1 MTVHIPFRN
10 IGLELVRVTENA
22 AIAASRWIG
31 SGNDEG
37 AHAAAHQAMYDTLCT
52 AGINGYI
59 AIAEEQRVADQAIL
73 CGNKIMGDAAS
84 TELDVD
90 IAADPIDGTTLLVKG
105 RPGAIS
111 VLGIAPRGT
120 MWTPLPAHYMDK
132 IVVDQQAAAALVPEC
147 MDAPPAWT
155 LALIARVK
163 MKEVRDLTVIVL
175 ARARHEE
182 LIEEI
187 RATGAR
193 ILLLEE
199 GDVAGALRAAI
210 VNSGVDLL
218 MGVGGASQGVLT
230 ALAVKALGG
239 AMLARIA
246 PQSKPEHEAILA
258 SDLDMQKIYTTDDLV
273 QSDQL
278 FFSATGITESAILS
292 GVQTR
297 TSHLDLHSLL
307 VRSETGTRRFIHAER
322 SLAGRY
328 SEERIP

>member
-1 MTVHIPFRN
+1 MTTNVPFRN

-22 AIAASRWIG
+22 ALAASRWIG
-31 SGNDEG
+31 SGNALG
-37 AHAAAHQAMYDTLCT
+37 AHTAAHQAMYDTLST

-59 AIAEEQRVADQAIL
+59 AIAEEQRVEDQAIL
-73 CGNKIMGDAAS
+73 CDNTIMGDPNS
-84 TELDVD
+84 DEVDVD
-90 IAADPIDGTTLLVKG
+90 IAADPIDGTSLLVKG

-120 MWTPLPAHYMDK
+120 MWTPLPAHYMNK
-132 IVVDQQAAAALVPEC
+132 IVVDRQAAAALVPEC

-163 MKEVRDLTVIVL
+163 LKEVRDLTVVVL

-199 GDVAGALRAAI
+199 GDVAGALVAAF
-210 VNSGVDLL
+210 VGSGVDLL

-230 ALAVKALGG
+230 ACAVKALGG
-239 AMLARIA
+239 AMLARLA
-246 PQSKPEHEAILA
+246 PQTKQEHEAILA
-258 SDLDMQKIYTTDDLV
+258 AGLDTKKIYTNDDLV
-273 QSDQL
+273 RSDQV

-297 TSHLDLHSLL
+297 GGYLDLHSLL

-322 SLAGRY
+322 SQA
-328 SEERIP
+328 IPY

>member
-1 MTVHIPFRN
+1 MTTNVPFRN

-22 AIAASRWIG
+22 AFAASRWIG
-31 SGNDEG
+31 SGNADG
-37 AHAAAHQAMYDTLCT
+37 AHRAAHQAMYDTLSG
-52 AGINGYI
+52 AGVNGYI
-59 AIAEEQRVADQAIL
+59 AIAEEQRIEDQALI
-73 CGNKIMGDAAS
+73 CGSTIMGDATS
-84 TELDVD
+84 DDVDVD
-90 IAADPIDGTTLLVKG
+90 IAADPIDGTALLVKG

-132 IVVDQQAAAALVPEC
+132 IVVDRQAAAALVPEC

-163 MKEVRDLTVIVL
+163 LKEIRDLTVIVL

-182 LIEEI
+182 LIDEI

-199 GDVAGALRAAI
+199 GDVAGALLAAS
-210 VNSGVDLL
+210 VGSGVDLL

-230 ALAVKALGG
+230 ACAVKALGG
-239 AMLARIA
+239 AMLARIS
-246 PQSKPEHEAILA
+246 PQTEQESDEVLA
-258 SDLDMQKIYTTDDLV
+258 AGLDTSKIYTADDLV
-273 QSDQL
+273 RSDQI
-278 FFSATGITESAILS
+278 FFSATGITDSAILS
-292 GVQTR
+292 GVQSR
-297 TSHLDLHSLL
+297 GGYLDLHSLL

-322 SLAGRY
+322 SLTFD
-328 SEERIP
+328 ILP